1 MFMVGKEE
9 IEHRFGF
16 HKATI
21 EGDNAT
27 VPDHALVRKL
37 FKRFAQRLD
46 EILED
51 GREKSLAFTH
61 LEDASMWSHKA
72 IAGRAPLVDERD

>member
-1 MFMVGKEE
+1 MIGREE
-9 IEHRFGF
+9 IENRFGF

-27 VPDHALVRKL
+27 APDHMLLRQL
-37 FKRFAQRLD
+37 FKRFAERLD

-51 GREKSLAFTH
+51 GREKTVAFER
-61 LEDASMWSHKA
+61 LEEASMWSHKGT
-72 IAGRAPLVDERD
+72 AGRAPLVDER